1 MKLIETDEVKLR
13 TLTADG
19 DSFRMKIPVLAAG
32 ITNQNKRCYS
42 LQVIKRAVEELKGR
56 LKKRSTFGS
65 TSHVKDME
73 LDQVSHVVEDVEL
86 DEKSGVANAIVRILG
101 TTKGKNLAAIIK
113 GGGAVGVSAR
123 GMGDVDE
130 KGNVK
135 DGYKLLGVDFCLNPS
150 FAFHVNRAAMFESQQ
165 IEENDGA
172 VTLSELEKMGL
183 VEDAPKEL
191 SEEDLK
197 AKYDFALQAGYRGSL
212 EQYRA
217 ILSTK

>member
-1 MKLIETDEVKLR
+1 MQLIETDEVKLR

-32 ITNQNKRCYS
+32 VMNGNKRTYGLS
-42 LQVIKRAVEELKGR
+42 VIKKAVNELKAR
-56 LKKRSTFGS
+56 LAKRSTFGS

-73 LDQVSHVVEDVEL
+73 LDQVSHVVEDIEL

-101 TTKGKNLAAIIK
+101 TTKGRNLAAIIK

-123 GMGDVDE
+123 GAGDVDE

-150 FAFHVNRAAMFESQQ
+150 FAFHVNRAAMFESQ
-165 IEENDGA
+165 
-172 VTLSELEKMGL
+172 S
-183 VEDAPKEL
+183 VEDGPKEL
-191 SEEDLK
+191 TEDDLRERWTQ
-197 AKYDFALQAGYRGSL
+197 AVRFAGYKGTL
-212 EQYRA
+212 EQY
-217 ILSTK
+217 LQSVHSTK